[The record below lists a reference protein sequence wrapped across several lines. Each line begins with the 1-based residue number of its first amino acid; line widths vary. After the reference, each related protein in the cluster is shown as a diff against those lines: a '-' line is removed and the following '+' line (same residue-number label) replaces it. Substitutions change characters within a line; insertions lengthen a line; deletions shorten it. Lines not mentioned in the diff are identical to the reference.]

1 MQILFMVL
9 LRLPTFKRKQTRN
22 KNCTANQKK
31 STLIWILRFNNVVR
45 QNKLKCE
52 NCVGCQIQLKITWFV
67 FPMSSQAMPK
77 KCQYKFYF
85 RQIKH
90 FYADFIDFKFFF
102 SIILHHFLVYLSLTQ
117 SVTSLCCIHSL
128 CFCLRNTC
136 NLFVFFRIAF
146 NLLLSKVQLFMWV
159 YKATIWP
166 ICDIRNAFFSVIKP
180 LYKYHQFCL

>member
-90 FYADFIDFKFFF
+90 FYADFVDFKFFF
-102 SIILHHFLVYLSLTQ
+102 
-117 SVTSLCCIHSL
+117 
-128 CFCLRNTC
+128 
-136 NLFVFFRIAF
+136 
-146 NLLLSKVQLFMWV
+146 QLFYITFWSIFLSRKV
-159 YKATIWP
+159 WLHYVAYIRYVSVCGTLV
-166 ICDIRNAFFSVIKP
+166 ICLSFFE
-180 LYKYHQFCL
+180 